1 MASFLV
7 KTHCEESN
15 NRRRIVP
22 TINQMVRKGRKNK
35 KAKSKAPALQYTLN
49 SNKQRRVRQDKG
61 APQKRG
67 VCTIVRTMTPKKPNS
82 ALRKIARVR
91 LTNGIEVTAY
101 IPGEGHQLQEHS
113 VVLVR
118 GGRVKD
124 LPGVRYHIVRGS
136 LDTTGVANRKQG
148 RSKYGAKRPK

>member
-1 MASFLV
+1 
-7 KTHCEESN
+7 
-15 NRRRIVP
+15 VP
-22 TINQMVRKGRKNK
+22 TVNQMVRKGRKNK
-35 KAKSKAPALQYTLN
+35 NTKSKSPALQFTLN
-49 SNKQRRVRQDKG
+49 SFKQRRFRQDKG

-67 VCTIVRTMTPKKPNS
+67 VCTVVRTMTPKKPNS

-124 LPGVRYHIVRGS
+124 STQPALLIVNRAAQSTAQSVRSNH
-136 LDTTGVANRKQG
+136 
-148 RSKYGAKRPK
+148 